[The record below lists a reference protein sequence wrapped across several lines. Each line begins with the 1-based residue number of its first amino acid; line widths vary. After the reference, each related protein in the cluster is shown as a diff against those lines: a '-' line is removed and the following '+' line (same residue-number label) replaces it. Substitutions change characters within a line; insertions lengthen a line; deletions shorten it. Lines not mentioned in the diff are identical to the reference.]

1 MAYIP
6 NNLSVVSA
14 TIEGNWNT
22 AVYIHPSDSLATV
35 TGANYIS
42 DGQQRGLEN
51 GDIVWAIL
59 NNVAYLLQVSASQTL
74 PSLGVTLSGVAGGV
88 ANGSLPP
95 AQYSTAA
102 LQSTA
107 MTAAQVA
114 GAATTVFDNTGAVL
128 TTTGATGA
136 AFSDAQLGFTITA
149 GGTAFVAGDG
159 WTINVNKTLAGETYV
174 AWDPAG
180 TDGSERAK
188 AILGFRTV
196 TGASAT
202 AQATVIN
209 GHATVR
215 LADLTW
221 KTGATQAQIDQ
232 AMRKLGEAL
241 IKFR

>member
-114 GAATTVFDNTGAVL
+114 GAATTVFDNTGTTPGNLQMPTAANLIAAVPGWQIGQAYEL
-128 TTTGATGA
+128 RIRNDSGSANTA
-136 AFSDAQLGFTITA
+136 TITTNTGITLTGTMTIAQNVTRYFIVTYTAA
-149 GGTAFVAGDG
+149 GAV
-159 WTINVNKTLAGETYV
+159 
-174 AWDPAG
+174 
-180 TDGSERAK
+180 
-188 AILGFRTV
+188 TV
-196 TGASAT
+196 QSVGVSA
-202 AQATVIN
+202 AA
-209 GHATVR
+209 A
-215 LADLTW
+215 
-221 KTGATQAQIDQ
+221 
-232 AMRKLGEAL
+232 
-241 IKFR
+241 